1 MNSWEL
7 RSVGRSTDPTYA
19 LYRWTL
25 KDVMTGLFYEIRT
38 MVYVCYNGCML
49 NWLYVNTWSMIMH
62 VNYIYDFLI
71 GLLSICG
78 GMWPNEEFGLLFPC
92 VGEFLKIQGPL
103 CQGFYLSLWT
113 K

>member
-38 MVYVCYNGCML
+38 MVYVCCNGCML

-62 VNYIYDFLI
+62 VNYIYDFLM
-71 GLLSICG
+71 GLLSIYG
-78 GMWPNEEFGLLFPC
+78 GMRLHVYIVTSGEHLLDVTGVVVLF
-92 VGEFLKIQGPL
+92 ED
-103 CQGFYLSLWT
+103 
-113 K
+113 